1 MGLEE
6 IILNEADIDHKI
18 SFIREIVKALFNF
31 GVLKINKKK
40 SILNEFDNIRKDICK
55 SPILIIQSKLALLF
69 NSIAKGRFLITLEDS
84 IILGWSRY
92 VNEKWLLK
100 EYSNEKLVKI
110 VELVN
115 DQCIASKPLDKINIF
130 FQNELN
136 KSSIKISKIESLLN
150 DIKDRSELIK
160 VFYKKLNNYIIISSS
175 TIKNLV
181 TTNKTYLPK
190 ITKLPVLQKNINNFL
205 HSNITNEFDSKS
217 SSKND
222 LNNKIFIVHSNR
234 EKSNIKELQSNSSL
248 VQDNIL
254 SRSTSMVDQISVKK
268 VEQKPTT
275 IKYGS
280 NDINKRYI

>member
-1 MGLEE
+1 M
-6 IILNEADIDHKI
+6 
-18 SFIREIVKALFNF
+18 
-31 GVLKINKKK
+31 
-40 SILNEFDNIRKDICK
+40 
-55 SPILIIQSKLALLF
+55 
-69 NSIAKGRFLITLEDS
+69 
-84 IILGWSRY
+84 
-92 VNEKWLLK
+92 
-100 EYSNEKLVKI
+100 
-110 VELVN
+110 
-115 DQCIASKPLDKINIF
+115 
-130 FQNELN
+130 
-136 KSSIKISKIESLLN
+136 
-150 DIKDRSELIK
+150 
-160 VFYKKLNNYIIISSS
+160 
-175 TIKNLV
+175 
-181 TTNKTYLPK
+181 
-190 ITKLPVLQKNINNFL
+190 PVLQKNINNFL